1 MHVGV
6 DGDVILYQAAFAREA
21 RGYIAYDEEGTP
33 VAFSKFK
40 KNVKDYPTVKPYSSV
55 EIEDVEYACNIF
67 NSKVASIIR
76 KTGATSNTI
85 YLTGKDNFRHDL
97 YDGYKSSR
105 GPKPLLYSVVREHAE
120 GILTTI
126 VSDGEEADDLLG
138 IAQCKDVDNH
148 IIATIDKDLLMITGN
163 HYNITTEVKSYI
175 TSKEGTLNFY
185 RQILTGDKVDDIEGI
200 KGIGPKKA
208 NKILE
213 GIDCEKE
220 LWLTVVNEW
229 CKFLGHDSVLDTV
242 IRNARLLWIRTKE
255 DEIWSP
261 PVNLLD

>member
-85 YLTGKDNFRHDL
+85 YLTGKGNFRHEL
-97 YDGYKSSR
+97 YDGYKASR
-105 GPKPLLYSVVREHAE
+105 GAKPLLYKVVRDHAE
-120 GILTTI
+120 GLLTTVVI
-126 VSDGEEADDLLG
+126 DGQEADDALS
-138 IAQCKDVDNH
+138 IAQYKNPDGH
-148 IIATIDKDLLMITGN
+148 IIATIDKDLLMVPGH
-163 HYNITTEVKSYI
+163 HYNFNKDVTSYV
-175 TSKEGTLNFY
+175 TKEEGLRTFY
-185 RQILTGDKVDDIEGI
+185 QQILTGDSIDDIPGI

-208 NKILE
+208 EKILE
-213 GIDCEKE
+213 GMDEE
-220 LWLTVVNEW
+220 EMWLTVLNTWAGV
-229 CKFLGHDSVLDTV
+229 LQHDSVEDTV
-242 IRNARLLWIRTKE
+242 IRNAQLLWMRTKE
-255 DEIWSP
+255 NEYWRP
-261 PVNLLD
+261 TVERM